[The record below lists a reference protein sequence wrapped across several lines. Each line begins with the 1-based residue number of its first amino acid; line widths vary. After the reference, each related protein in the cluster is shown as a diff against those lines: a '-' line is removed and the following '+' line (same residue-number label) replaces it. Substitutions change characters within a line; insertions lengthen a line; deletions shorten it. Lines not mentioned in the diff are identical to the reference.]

1 MGAGEETGWFSS
13 PPSPR
18 PRTVCCALA
27 GPAAPPRAGLLA
39 PGLSPHRGRQGGGD
53 AREVTPRSPRTA
65 LRFCSASS
73 AEPVVHRVPPS
84 KKVGASLG
92 PSPARA
98 LPPPRAAGAPPGP
111 RGWRKKKWANAK
123 KKKKK
128 DKEPSGCRLA
138 ALGGL
143 PPRSHRAPK
152 RRKRK
157 AAGWEK
163 LLFPPFRKGARE

>member
-39 PGLSPHRGRQGGGD
+39 PGLPPHRGRQGGGD

-92 PSPARA
+92 PSPTRA

-111 RGWRKKKWANAK
+111 RGWRKKKNGQTQKKKKRLGAQRVSLGSSGGTPSPISQGAKEAK
-123 KKKKK
+123 KK
-128 DKEPSGCRLA
+128 SCRL
-138 ALGGL
+138 GET
-143 PPRSHRAPK
+143 SVSS
-152 RRKRK
+152 
-157 AAGWEK
+157 
-163 LLFPPFRKGARE
+163 F